1 MNFISGM
8 LGGGHKHGHR
18 STNPLDL
25 NGDGKVIKLCIAYIG
40 INFI

>member
-8 LGGGHKHGHR
+8 LGGGHGHGHR

-25 NGDGKVIKLCIAYIG
+25 NGDGKVFKLCIA